1 MRSKKGSEVESIG
14 RTLVI
19 VGLVIAG
26 LGAVLML
33 GGKIP
38 WIGKLPGDILIE
50 RKNFSFY
57 FPLATSILVSL
68 LLSLVFWFLGRK

>member
-19 VGLVIAG
+19 VGLMIAG

>member
-1 MRSKKGSEVESIG
+1 VESIG

-19 VGLVIAG
+19 VGLMIAG

-68 LLSLVFWFLGRK
+68 QLSLVFWFLGRK